1 VCRTYTVWVFSAGC
15 KATQRGEGTNSRL
28 NGNGTKKKELRR
40 YSLFQLLEWYM
51 NQVEMQEE
59 QSLVIIVK
67 LINENRKWSQFVQEA
82 WQAQAN
88 MVKFSSR

>member
-1 VCRTYTVWVFSAGC
+1 MA
-15 KATQRGEGTNSRL
+15 RL
-28 NGNGTKKKELRR
+28 KGNGTKKKELRR

-67 LINENRKWSQFVQEA
+67 LINENRQWSQFVQEA